1 MQGWRIPVNDDGI
14 ALRHKQKLLEI
25 LSAYERVERV
35 ILFGSR
41 AMGSY
46 TTESDIDLVLIGDK
60 ISMTDQAAI
69 IDAIEQTS
77 IPQRVDIV
85 LYRTISSEKLL
96 EHIREFGV
104 EWKLI

>member
-1 MQGWRIPVNDDGI
+1 M
-14 ALRHKQKLLEI
+14 LEI

>member
-1 MQGWRIPVNDDGI
+1 MNDDGI